1 MDKQWGPTAQ
11 HRELYPISW
20 DRAWWK
26 IVSEKSVYV
35 YMTGSLCYT
44 VEIDTTLY
52 INDILIKLKLKK
64 KKLAG
69 HGFGMT
75 AL

>member
-1 MDKQWGPTAQ
+1 M
-11 HRELYPISW
+11 
-20 DRAWWK
+20 
-26 IVSEKSVYV
+26 VEKEYMCVC
-35 YMTGSLCYT
+35 MTGSFCYT